1 MHLKVHLSGKILVIH
16 LRVVKKSLDNPLY
29 YVIGNFFNT
38 LVHKWWVSKCDL
50 RVCMI
55 FTIVVNDV
63 LCMQAL
69 LLSCIRSILNY
80 MCTNFDNIVAVKW
93 VYECVERE
101 KRDGFSAVIS
111 SSFLC
116 PPLLEVTS
124 LCFWCYVVSLLSTRG
139 IDSSY

>member
-1 MHLKVHLSGKILVIH
+1 MTLNFVIEISLYRDSHVKISQSYEWH
-16 LRVVKKSLDNPLY
+16 SN
-29 YVIGNFFNT
+29 
-38 LVHKWWVSKCDL
+38 HKWCVSKCDL